1 MEKTIGTAS
10 RQEIR
15 TGIFRALSK
24 MPSEKLVGI
33 ISTYFGAEALSKSF
47 AHTLL
52 TDRVL
57 QYEDL
62 GLEPV
67 DDYTEEPID
76 ASDIFESLGALCE
89 LQ

>member
-1 MEKTIGTAS
+1 METTIGTAS
-10 RQEIR
+10 RQEIK
-15 TGIFRALSK
+15 TGIFRALSN
-24 MPSEKLVGI
+24 MSSEKLVSI
-33 ISTYFGAEALSKSF
+33 ISTYFGAEAFSKSF

-62 GLEPV
+62 NLEPV

-76 ASDIFESLGALCE
+76 ASDIFEPLAALCD